1 MGRDWTNFDF
11 LFEFS
16 VQKFLLLFDP
26 RKFTLKTTK
35 KKSQKRVTFS
45 NNFPNSVNH
54 NIDATGSNSWDLTMF
69 LITQKTFL
77 KEIHTDKKEVN
88 QHTRGSLFLVQV
100 GNTFSINFVFIQ
112 FNLNCT

>member
-1 MGRDWTNFDF
+1 MGCDWTNFDF

-16 VQKFLLLFDP
+16 VQKLLLLFDP

-35 KKSQKRVTFS
+35 KKRAKKESHLA
-45 NNFPNSVNH
+45 NNFP

-77 KEIHTDKKEVN
+77 KEIHTDKNEVN
-88 QHTRGSLFLVQV
+88 QHTRGSFFLVQV